1 MKNLH
6 LLACLCCIL
15 MSCQKKKNSV
25 QNVPA
30 HFDSLV
36 GKKLEILIGRQADQ
50 RKFTEAIK
58 FPNMS
63 KFGNLPIDSLTSAI
77 YRANNYLSF
86 WNDSVKCHHVIQ
98 VLKDSHFDGLIPK
111 DYGIPAL
118 ERMFEVHFG
127 EKKINDTLK
136 QQAAYWKLEM
146 AITQNYL
153 HYLKDLRFGKANP
166 AVIFKDW
173 DYKRDYVLPYT
184 PAALSML
191 MNLNFY
197 ALVSEFRPQYAMYGV
212 LRSVL
217 YMLDSA
223 KQNKSVTWDAIPY
236 VGKDLIVG
244 DTSWVIPKIKQR
256 LLSVDISHEDKLI
269 HEDTITNVFNGELL
283 TMLNY
288 FQKHVGLAPKWKIDK
303 TTVAALNFTLEKIE
317 DATRVN
323 MERCRWL
330 LKGELPNYYIIVNIA
345 DYTLRIYKNN
355 ERVYKTKVIVGATNK
370 ATPIFHSMMT
380 KVEFNPYW
388 TVPYSI
394 AGAEILPKLKSD
406 PNYLSRNKM
415 ELLKDNS
422 VVHLTNFSGYSRR
435 YFPFV
440 VRQKPS
446 EDNSLG
452 QVKFLFP
459 NHYSVYL
466 HDTPSKSLFERDVRA
481 FSHGCIRVQNPMDF
495 AAFLLSEQ
503 GVTPEDITEI
513 VNSGKNTPVELKTGI
528 PIIITYWTCF
538 TNKKNEVFFFKDIYG
553 RDKEI
558 LKALNKANSLN

>member
-6 LLACLCCIL
+6 LLACLCCMLI
-15 MSCQKKKNSV
+15 SCQSKKNSV

-30 HFDSLV
+30 HFDSLTT
-36 GKKLEILIGRQADQ
+36 KKFEILIGRHADE

-111 DYGIPAL
+111 DYSIPTL
-118 ERMFEVHFG
+118 ERMFEAYFE

-166 AVIFKDW
+166 EVIFKDW
-173 DYKRDYVLPYT
+173 DYKREYVLPYT
-184 PAALSML
+184 PAELAML

-197 ALVSEFRPQYAMYGV
+197 ALVSEFRPQYAMYQV

-223 KQNKSVTWDAIPY
+223 KQNKSLIWDAIPY
-236 VGKDLIVG
+236 IGKDLIVG

-288 FQKHVGLAPKWKIDK
+288 FQKRIGLAPKWKIDK
-303 TTVAALNFTLEKIE
+303 ATVATLNFTLESIE

-330 LKGELPNYYIIVNIA
+330 LKGELPAYYIIVNIA

-355 ERVYKTKVIVGATNK
+355 EQVYKTKVIVGATNK
-370 ATPIFHSMMT
+370 STPMFHSLMT

-388 TVPYSI
+388 TVPTSI
-394 AGAEILPKLKSD
+394 AGTEILPKLKAD

-415 ELLKDNS
+415 ELLKDNAT
-422 VVHLTNFSGYSRR
+422 VQITNFSGYSRR

-440 VRQKPS
+440 IRQKPS

-466 HDTPSKSLFERDVRA
+466 HDTPSKSLFEKDIRA

-503 GVTPEDITEI
+503 GVTPEDITDI
-513 VNSGKNTPVELKTGI
+513 VESGRNTPIALKTSV

-538 TNKKNEVFFFKDIYG
+538 TDEKNQVFFFKDIYG
-553 RDKEI
+553 RDKAI
-558 LKALNKANSLN
+558 LKALNKPNSP